1 MKRIESAPELYV
13 HAIAIER
20 EAAERYGELA
30 KHMSDLGNETVA
42 ALFATLGALEAE
54 HLRTLER
61 RTEGVAVPELQLDQ
75 YRWLDA
81 GAPETAAR
89 ELIYR
94 FMTPRVALAI
104 ALDAEKRAQ
113 AFFEYVYRTADD
125 PALRGLAQEM
135 MMEEKEHV
143 AMVERLLER
152 TPDPNV
158 DWAAVFEG
166 KEVPSQS
173 PET

>member
-1 MKRIESAPELYV
+1 MFSEPIRSAPELYA

-20 EAAERYGELA
+20 EAGERYGELA
-30 KHMSDLGNETVA
+30 KHMSDLGSESVA
-42 ALFATLGALEAE
+42 AVFATLGALEAE

-61 RTEGVAVPELQLDQ
+61 RTEGVAVPELRLDQ

-81 GAPETAAR
+81 GAPESAAR
-89 ELIYR
+89 ELIFR

-113 AFFEYVYRTADD
+113 AFFEHVYLTADD
-125 PALRGLAQEM
+125 PALHALAQEM
-135 MMEEKEHV
+135 VMEETEHV

-166 KEVPSQS
+166 KEAQS
-173 PET
+173 RS